1 MEEPGAPF
9 GDYYRGIY
17 ARGLA
22 ARRLR
27 CRSIGA
33 SSRRGPRRRWTRGPP
48 PTSMRGRGW
57 GRRCEANR
65 AAFERVRIVPRMLRD
80 VAERDL
86 SLGADA
92 VLLGRPY
99 VWGLALEGERGW
111 RRC

>member
-1 MEEPGAPF
+1 M
-9 GDYYRGIY
+9 
-17 ARGLA
+17 
-22 ARRLR
+22 
-27 CRSIGA
+27 
-33 SSRRGPRRRWTRGPP
+33 
-48 PTSMRGRGW
+48 
-57 GRRCEANR
+57 
-65 AAFERVRIVPRMLRD
+65 PRMLRD

>member
-1 MEEPGAPF
+1 
-9 GDYYRGIY
+9 
-17 ARGLA
+17 
-22 ARRLR
+22 
-27 CRSIGA
+27 
-33 SSRRGPRRRWTRGPP
+33 
-48 PTSMRGRGW
+48 
-57 GRRCEANR
+57 
-65 AAFERVRIVPRMLRD
+65 MLRD